1 MTTEAT
7 TKQDESKPK
16 PKAVSGV
23 RRAVRITG
31 IVIVLLALL
40 PALLYVP
47 AIFRFVLT
55 SVIERVEAETMMT
68 IDFDDARLSFP
79 LSLKISGVTIAES
92 GDTLAAASSA
102 EVEARILPLL
112 MGDVVVRHLEG
123 KGVRLSSVSA
133 DSVTTLQAKVD
144 DVRLDDVKLK
154 LIAGQIE
161 AKSLS
166 VGGGDVALAIDR
178 RHAPEEEQQEEKA
191 ESKGSWTIDVARID
205 IADVH
210 YKMAMMPTI
219 DSLDV
224 VLPRAQIN
232 KVALNLAVGK
242 VSVGSININS
252 LSADYVY
259 PTPEQAAAFAR
270 LCPVDTVEA
279 TDGMLWTVVADSLRL
294 DSSSALYRMRSSR
307 PRDGLCMDYIN
318 ADNINVAVNNFYNRG
333 SIIKIPIA
341 NISARERSGLELY
354 SLNGMVEMSDTTLNL
369 NNIRLET
376 LASHLNLDAHMQNFD
391 DWTVDVVLGASVSL
405 EEVGKAMPDMR
416 PMLQAVSRTTPAE
429 LSLKA
434 SGNSRKI
441 NINELA
447 LTIDKIAKLR
457 TTGSVSNPTDSRK
470 LAAEL
475 NLRGELTG
483 GDVVARRLGVVPAS
497 IRIPRISLAADARYA
512 ASTLNAKL
520 RGTADGGKIV
530 ADGSWNMRADKS
542 NADIRLSN
550 FDVRSI
556 MPAGSVGAV
565 SGMLTADVKGF
576 DLYSMNGRMSCRI
589 DSVAV
594 ADQTLHDIN
603 AEALIADGNVEL
615 MAYSMCPGMA
625 FDLSLP
631 GSIAPDVYDIKLE
644 SNLNDID
651 LMMLGLM
658 PTPFG
663 GRLSISADLLADV
676 AQERYSGKTDFSDVR
691 LNVGSDEF
699 EIDQLNLNFDS
710 SPENTDIA
718 LRNGDLDL
726 SFTSASGL
734 LAWLDAFGGCVET
747 LTQAIDSRR
756 VDVAE
761 LKNAMPR
768 FNLKGTAGQSNIM
781 AQYLK
786 ASGLEYSS
794 FVIDMAKHDE
804 ITFDADAF
812 GVTSGGVTVDSI
824 CFSGYT
830 RNDSLFWD
838 MRTSNT
844 LDNTKLFKYAN
855 MSGSIAGNRCTAYLS
870 QENGL
875 GVDGFSVGA
884 SVTMEDS
891 LLRLSLYPENPTIA
905 AKQWT
910 INPDNFVEINL
921 SDKSIRANL
930 QASTADGSHI
940 SITDSK
946 DSKHNGVNVDMAGIR
961 IKDWLSLSPFAP
973 EIDGT
978 INANMKLNYN
988 EKYIWGNGKIDID
1001 ELRRGKYR
1009 IGDIGI
1015 DARAGY
1021 VEESGNIAARIG
1033 LNIDDKNVG
1042 TIRGVML
1049 DSLNTTYYKMKLDAQ
1064 RLPLAVANAFFPQN
1078 TIALTG
1084 YLDSRITFDG
1094 TFDNPQLGGYLK
1106 LDSSTVALKSYGV
1119 KFALDTVAIPFD
1131 NGVLRFDRFDLQ
1143 GAGGNPLTID
1153 GSVNLLPFNKMYTD
1167 LTISGKNVQL
1177 IDGKKTGTSEVFGKC
1192 YADIDASLQGYMN
1205 RLNANLY
1212 MTILSASNVTYLMQT
1227 DIKSLAESASSNVVT
1242 FVRFADDGKTV
1253 ATDTVAEQPFAMRI
1267 NATVTLQPNAQFA
1280 VYLSPDGKDRVQI
1293 NGTGTLNY
1301 YQTYQG
1307 DSRMTGRYVLSD
1319 GMARYN
1325 VPMIGEKKFDF
1336 VDGSDVSWTGD
1347 MLNPQI
1353 NVKAINTVKANI
1365 TSNES
1370 SRMVPFDITLKV
1382 DGSLKNLGITFDVT
1396 TEGDMTVA
1404 NELSGM
1410 TAEQRSQQA
1419 MNLLLYGSYSG
1430 ESTKTASN
1438 LSAENLAY
1446 SFLQKSL
1453 NNWISNNVPGVDF
1466 SLGVD
1471 RYDTATGDNKSTE
1484 TSWSYS
1490 VSKSFND
1497 RFVISVGGNYSTGES
1512 AQDNLEQNLFQDV
1525 SFEYKLN
1532 KSGTTSFKLYRKTEY
1547 ESILEGEITEMGG
1560 GLVWKRNISSIR
1572 DIFRIFKRRKQPAND
1587 RQTVTLDSLNTD
1599 KK

>member
-7 TKQDESKPK
+7 NKQDESKPK
-16 PKAVSGV
+16 RKAVSGV
-23 RRAVRITG
+23 RRALRITG
-31 IVIVLLALL
+31 IVVVLIAML
-40 PALLYVP
+40 PTLLYVP
-47 AIFRFVLT
+47 AIFRFVLA
-55 SVIERVEAETMMT
+55 SVIERVEAATSMK
-68 IDFDDARLSFP
+68 IDVDDARLGFP
-79 LSLKISGVTIAES
+79 LTLEIAGLTVAEN
-92 GDTLAAASSA
+92 GDTLATASNA

-123 KGVRLSSVSA
+123 KGIQLSTTTA
-133 DSVTTLQAKVD
+133 DSITSLQAKVD

-154 LIAGQIE
+154 LISGQIE

-166 VGGGDVALAIDR
+166 VGGGDVALGIDR
-178 RHAPEEEQQEEKA
+178 RHAPKEVQEEEKT
-191 ESKGSWTIDVARID
+191 ESKDSWTIDVAKID
-205 IADVH
+205 ISDVH

-224 VLPRAQIN
+224 VLPRARID

-242 VSVGSININS
+242 VSVGSINIDS

-259 PTPEQAAAFAR
+259 PTPEEATAFAR
-270 LCPVDTVEA
+270 LCPADTVET
-279 TDGMLWTVVADSLRL
+279 TDGMEWTIVADTLRL
-294 DSSSALYRMRSSR
+294 NSASALYRMHTSH
-307 PRDGLCMDYIN
+307 PREGLCMDYIK
-318 ADNINVAVNNFYNRG
+318 AERINIAVDDFYNRG
-333 SIIKIPIA
+333 ATIRIPIVD
-341 NISARERSGLELY
+341 ISARERSGLELY
-354 SLNGMVEMSDTTLNL
+354 SLNGLVEMSDTTLNV
-369 NNIRLET
+369 NNIHLET
-376 LASHLNLDAHMQNFD
+376 LSSHLNLDAHMQDFD
-391 DWTVDVVLGASVSL
+391 DWTVDVALGASVSL
-405 EEVGKAMPDMR
+405 EEVGKAMPDLR

-429 LSLKA
+429 LTLKA
-434 SGNSRKI
+434 SGDSRKI
-441 NINELA
+441 DINELA
-447 LTIDKIAKLR
+447 LSIDKIAKLR

-483 GDVVARRLGVVPAS
+483 GDVVARRLGVLPS
-497 IRIPRISLAADARYA
+497 SLRIPRVSLAADARYA
-512 ASTLNAKL
+512 ASMLSAKL

-530 ADGSWNMRADKS
+530 ADGSWNMRADKT
-542 NADIRLSN
+542 NADIRLAG

-556 MPAGSVGAV
+556 MPSGNVGAV
-565 SGMLTADVKGF
+565 SGSLTADVKGF
-576 DLYSMNGRMSCRI
+576 DLYTMNGQMSCHV
-589 DSVAV
+589 DSIAV
-594 ADQTLHDIN
+594 ADQTLHDIS

-625 FDLSLP
+625 FDLSLT
-631 GSIAPDVYDIKLE
+631 GSIAPDVYNVSLE

-651 LMMLGLM
+651 LMMLGLT

-663 GRLSISADLLADV
+663 GRLAVTADLFADV
-676 AQERYSGKTDFSDVR
+676 REERYSGKTDFTDVR
-691 LNVGSDEF
+691 LNMGSDSY
-699 EIDQLNLNFDS
+699 EIDQLNINFDS
-710 SPENTDIA
+710 SPEATDIA

-726 SFTSASGL
+726 NFASASGL
-734 LAWLDAFGGCVET
+734 MAWLDAFGGCVQT
-747 LTQAIDSRR
+747 LTQAIDNRSI
-756 VDVAE
+756 DVAAF
-761 LKNAMPR
+761 KNSMPQ

-786 ASGLEYSS
+786 ASGMEYSR
-794 FVIDMAKHDE
+794 FVLDMAKRDE

-812 GVTSGGVTVDSI
+812 GVTSGGVTVDSV
-824 CFSGYT
+824 CLSGYT

-838 MRTSNT
+838 IRTSNSF
-844 LDNTKLFKYAN
+844 DNTKLFKYAN
-855 MSGSIAGNRCTAYLS
+855 MSGSISGNRCTAYLS

-875 GVDGFSVGA
+875 GIDGFSVGA

-891 LLRLSLYPENPTIA
+891 LMRLSLYPENPTIA

-910 INPDNFVEINL
+910 INPDNFVEMDL
-921 SDKSIRANL
+921 SNKSIRANL
-930 QASTADGSHI
+930 QASTADGSRI
-940 SITDSK
+940 SITDRK
-946 DSKHNGVNVDMAGIR
+946 DSKHNGVNIDMAGIR

-973 EIDGT
+973 EVDGT
-978 INANMKLNYN
+978 INANMQLSYN
-988 EKYIWGNGKIDID
+988 DKYIWGNGKIGID
-1001 ELRRGKYR
+1001 ELHRGKYR

-1021 VEESGNIAARIG
+1021 FEESGNIAARIG
-1033 LNIDDKNVG
+1033 LSIDDQNVG

-1064 RLPLAVANAFFPQN
+1064 RMPLAVANAFFPQN
-1078 TIALTG
+1078 TLALTG

-1094 TFDNPQLGGYLK
+1094 TFDNPQLGGYMQ
-1106 LDSSTVALKSYGV
+1106 LDSATVAFKSYGV

-1143 GAGGNPLTID
+1143 GADGNPLTID
-1153 GSVNLLPFNKMYTD
+1153 GYVNLLPFNKMYTD
-1167 LTISGKNVQL
+1167 LNISGRNVQL

-1192 YADIDASLQGYMN
+1192 FADIDASLQGYVN

-1242 FVRFADDGKTV
+1242 FVRFADDGKT
-1253 ATDTVAEQPFAMRI
+1253 AAADTIVEQPFAMRI

-1347 MLNPQI
+1347 MLNPQLNI
-1353 NVKAINTVKANI
+1353 KAVNTVKANI

-1382 DGSLKNLGITFDVT
+1382 DGSLKTLGITFDVT
-1396 TEGDMTVA
+1396 TESDMTVA

-1471 RYDTATGDNKSTE
+1471 RYDTANGDDKSTE

-1532 KSGTTSFKLYRKTEY
+1532 KSGTTAFKLYRKTEY

-1560 GLVWKRNISSIR
+1560 GFVWKRNISSIR
-1572 DIFRIFKRRKQPAND
+1572 DIFRIFKRRKQPVSD
-1587 RQTVTLDSLNTD
+1587 RQTVTLDSINTT
-1599 KK
+1599 K

>member
-1 MTTEAT
+1 
-7 TKQDESKPK
+7 
-16 PKAVSGV
+16 
-23 RRAVRITG
+23 
-31 IVIVLLALL
+31 
-40 PALLYVP
+40 
-47 AIFRFVLT
+47 
-55 SVIERVEAETMMT
+55 
-68 IDFDDARLSFP
+68 
-79 LSLKISGVTIAES
+79 
-92 GDTLAAASSA
+92 
-102 EVEARILPLL
+102 
-112 MGDVVVRHLEG
+112 
-123 KGVRLSSVSA
+123 
-133 DSVTTLQAKVD
+133 
-144 DVRLDDVKLK
+144 
-154 LIAGQIE
+154 
-161 AKSLS
+161 
-166 VGGGDVALAIDR
+166 
-178 RHAPEEEQQEEKA
+178 
-191 ESKGSWTIDVARID
+191 
-205 IADVH
+205 
-210 YKMAMMPTI
+210 
-219 DSLDV
+219 
-224 VLPRAQIN
+224 
-232 KVALNLAVGK
+232 
-242 VSVGSININS
+242 
-252 LSADYVY
+252 
-259 PTPEQAAAFAR
+259 
-270 LCPVDTVEA
+270 
-279 TDGMLWTVVADSLRL
+279 
-294 DSSSALYRMRSSR
+294 
-307 PRDGLCMDYIN
+307 
-318 ADNINVAVNNFYNRG
+318 
-333 SIIKIPIA
+333 
-341 NISARERSGLELY
+341 
-354 SLNGMVEMSDTTLNL
+354 
-369 NNIRLET
+369 
-376 LASHLNLDAHMQNFD
+376 
-391 DWTVDVVLGASVSL
+391 
-405 EEVGKAMPDMR
+405 
-416 PMLQAVSRTTPAE
+416 
-429 LSLKA
+429 
-434 SGNSRKI
+434 
-441 NINELA
+441 
-447 LTIDKIAKLR
+447 
-457 TTGSVSNPTDSRK
+457 
-470 LAAEL
+470 
-475 NLRGELTG
+475 
-483 GDVVARRLGVVPAS
+483 
-497 IRIPRISLAADARYA
+497 
-512 ASTLNAKL
+512 
-520 RGTADGGKIV
+520 
-530 ADGSWNMRADKS
+530 
-542 NADIRLSN
+542 
-550 FDVRSI
+550 
-556 MPAGSVGAV
+556 
-565 SGMLTADVKGF
+565 
-576 DLYSMNGRMSCRI
+576 
-589 DSVAV
+589 
-594 ADQTLHDIN
+594 
-603 AEALIADGNVEL
+603 
-615 MAYSMCPGMA
+615 
-625 FDLSLP
+625 
-631 GSIAPDVYDIKLE
+631 
-644 SNLNDID
+644 
-651 LMMLGLM
+651 
-658 PTPFG
+658 
-663 GRLSISADLLADV
+663 
-676 AQERYSGKTDFSDVR
+676 
-691 LNVGSDEF
+691 
-699 EIDQLNLNFDS
+699 
-710 SPENTDIA
+710 
-718 LRNGDLDL
+718 
-726 SFTSASGL
+726 
-734 LAWLDAFGGCVET
+734 
-747 LTQAIDSRR
+747 
-756 VDVAE
+756 
-761 LKNAMPR
+761 
-768 FNLKGTAGQSNIM
+768 
-781 AQYLK
+781 
-786 ASGLEYSS
+786 
-794 FVIDMAKHDE
+794 
-804 ITFDADAF
+804 
-812 GVTSGGVTVDSI
+812 
-824 CFSGYT
+824 
-830 RNDSLFWD
+830 
-838 MRTSNT
+838 
-844 LDNTKLFKYAN
+844 
-855 MSGSIAGNRCTAYLS
+855 
-870 QENGL
+870 
-875 GVDGFSVGA
+875 
-884 SVTMEDS
+884 
-891 LLRLSLYPENPTIA
+891 
-905 AKQWT
+905 
-910 INPDNFVEINL
+910 
-921 SDKSIRANL
+921 
-930 QASTADGSHI
+930 
-940 SITDSK
+940 
-946 DSKHNGVNVDMAGIR
+946 
-961 IKDWLSLSPFAP
+961 
-973 EIDGT
+973 
-978 INANMKLNYN
+978 
-988 EKYIWGNGKIDID
+988 
-1001 ELRRGKYR
+1001 
-1009 IGDIGI
+1009 
-1015 DARAGY
+1015 
-1021 VEESGNIAARIG
+1021 
-1033 LNIDDKNVG
+1033 
-1042 TIRGVML
+1042 
-1049 DSLNTTYYKMKLDAQ
+1049 MKLDAQ

-1094 TFDNPQLGGYLK
+1094 TFDNPQLGGYLQ

-1365 TSNES
+1365 NSHES